1 MYLLDTNV
9 CIHLLNGDHP
19 QITGHLASL
28 KPKVIRL
35 CTIVQ
40 QELYFGAYRSTKVQQ
55 NLDKLKRFLELFTV
69 LDFDESAARI
79 AGEIQAELR
88 KQGSPIGA
96 YDIQI
101 AAVALAN
108 NLIVV
113 THNVREFQRIKNLRY
128 EDWEI

>member
-19 QITGHLASL
+19 QINQHLASL
-28 KPKVIRL
+28 KPKAISL

-40 QELYFGAYRSTKVQQ
+40 QELYFGAYRSTKVQH
-55 NLDKLKRFLELFTV
+55 NLNKLKRLLDLFTI
-69 LDFDESAARI
+69 LEFDESAARI
-79 AGEIQAELR
+79 AGKIQADLKR
-88 KQGSPIGA
+88 QGVPIGA

-113 THNVREFQRIKNLRY
+113 THNIREFQRVQDLRY